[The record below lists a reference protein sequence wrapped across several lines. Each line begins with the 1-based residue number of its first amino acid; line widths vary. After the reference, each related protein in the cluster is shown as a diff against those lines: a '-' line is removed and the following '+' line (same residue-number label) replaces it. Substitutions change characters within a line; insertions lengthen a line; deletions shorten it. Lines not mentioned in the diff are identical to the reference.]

1 MVDEVEEEVHAMVVQ
16 EPEVVE
22 ALEVTK
28 VHPVL
33 ESEPR
38 VDEVLV
44 VNETPVVPEIQE
56 PEVKGVGATV
66 VLKEQETNSGN
77 VVVKDSDEAL
87 PSQEVAG
94 VHTTDRGT
102 IEEGLIDRMN
112 SIDDRM
118 NSRAASTPPARTKC
132 AQCHTVERGGAHR
145 QGPNLHDLFG
155 RQSGTTIGYAY
166 STANKN
172 MAVVW
177 EKGTMYDYLFNPKKY
192 IPGTKMVFPRLKKP
206 KERTDLIAYLT
217 Y

>member
-1 MVDEVEEEVHAMVVQ
+1 
-16 EPEVVE
+16 VE

-94 VHTTDRGT
+94 VHTTDRGKWCMLFSS
-102 IEEGLIDRMN
+102 IHLPHFKALSFDWVGSICCKWSADLQWHWLLQGIRQHGGIVVAFFMPSLI
-112 SIDDRM
+112 
-118 NSRAASTPPARTKC
+118 
-132 AQCHTVERGGAHR
+132 
-145 QGPNLHDLFG
+145 
-155 RQSGTTIGYAY
+155 
-166 STANKN
+166 
-172 MAVVW
+172 
-177 EKGTMYDYLFNPKKY
+177 
-192 IPGTKMVFPRLKKP
+192 
-206 KERTDLIAYLT
+206 
-217 Y
+217 